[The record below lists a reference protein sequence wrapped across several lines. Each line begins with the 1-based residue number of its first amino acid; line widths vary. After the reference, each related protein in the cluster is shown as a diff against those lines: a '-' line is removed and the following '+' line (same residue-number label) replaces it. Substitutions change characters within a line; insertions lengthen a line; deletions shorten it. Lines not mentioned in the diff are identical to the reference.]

1 MKEGCGFFY
10 LNLIHFYFFC
20 GFVPNHMKNLLF
32 TIIVCLAFVPKLW
45 SQTSNQNK
53 PQQSAKVSKM
63 APKSEVQFPAAS
75 QFANTQL
82 TYKIIPAANNTF
94 GYDVLASGKIL
105 IHQPSKPGLPGN
117 EGFKTKA
124 AAEKVAKLI
133 ITKIKNGEMPP
144 SVTPEE
150 LKKLNV
156 L

>member
-1 MKEGCGFFY
+1 MRKISHILF
-10 LNLIHFYFFC
+10 LIF
-20 GFVPNHMKNLLF
+20 LL
-32 TIIVCLAFVPKLW
+32 LGSA
-45 SQTSNQNK
+45 SAMA
-53 PQQSAKVSKM
+53 QQKQ
-63 APKSEVQFPAAS
+63 APKSEVQFPTAA

-94 GYDVLASGKIL
+94 CYDVLADGKIL

-124 AAEKVAKLI
+124 AAAKVAQLI
-133 ITKIKNGEMPP
+133 ITKIKKGEMPP
-144 SVTPEE
+144 SVTTEE

>member
-1 MKEGCGFFY
+1 
-10 LNLIHFYFFC
+10 
-20 GFVPNHMKNLLF
+20 MKNLLF
-32 TIIVCLAFVPKLW
+32 TMIVCLAFVPKLW

-53 PQQSAKVSKM
+53 PQQSAKVSKTDSKP
-63 APKSEVQFPAAS
+63 AAQFPAAS
-75 QFANTQL
+75 QFPNTQL

-94 GYDVLASGKIL
+94 CYDVLADGKIL
-105 IHQPSKPGLPGN
+105 IHQSIKPGLPGN

-124 AAEKVAKLI
+124 AAAKVAKLI

-144 SVTPEE
+144 SVTPSE

>member
-1 MKEGCGFFY
+1 MLWLFY

-20 GFVPNHMKNLLF
+20 GFVIKQMKNLLF
-32 TIIVCLAFVPKLW
+32 TMIVCLAFVPKLW

-53 PQQSAKVSKM
+53 LQQPVKVSKTGSKP
-63 APKSEVQFPAAS
+63 AAQFPAAS
-75 QFANTQL
+75 QFSNTKL
-82 TYKIIPAANNTF
+82 TYNIIPAVNNTF
-94 GYDVLASGKIL
+94 CYDVLADGKIR

-133 ITKIKNGEMPP
+133 ITKIKKGEMPP
-144 SVTPEE
+144 NITLNE

>member
-1 MKEGCGFFY
+1 MQGSIWASCCLFF
-10 LNLIHFYFFC
+10 I
-20 GFVPNHMKNLLF
+20 
-32 TIIVCLAFVPKLW
+32 AFSPFGVAG
-45 SQTSNQNK
+45 QTVKSSNTEI
-53 PQQSAKVSKM
+53 S
-63 APKSEVQFPAAS
+63 FPGAS

-82 TYKIIPAANNTF
+82 TYKIIPAANHTF
-94 GYDVLASGKIL
+94 CYDVLADGKIL

-133 ITKIKNGEMPP
+133 ISKIKKDEMPP
-144 SVTPEE
+144 SVTTEE

>member
-1 MKEGCGFFY
+1 MRKLFF
-10 LNLIHFYFFC
+10 I
-20 GFVPNHMKNLLF
+20 
-32 TIIVCLAFVPKLW
+32 TIFCLAFVPGIW
-45 SQTSNQNK
+45 SQSSNKDKQK
-53 PQQSAKVSKM
+53 QPAKVSKTDSKP
-63 APKSEVQFPAAS
+63 ATQFPAAA
-75 QFANTQL
+75 QFANTKL

-94 GYDVLASGKIL
+94 CYDVLADGKIL

-124 AAEKVAKLI
+124 DAEKVATLI

-144 SVTPEE
+144 SVTTDE

>member
-1 MKEGCGFFY
+1 
-10 LNLIHFYFFC
+10 
-20 GFVPNHMKNLLF
+20 MKNLLF
-32 TIIVCLAFVPKLW
+32 TMIVCLAFIPKLW

-53 PQQSAKVSKM
+53 PQQLTKVSKTI
-63 APKSEVQFPAAS
+63 AKPAAQFPAAA

-82 TYKIIPAANNTF
+82 TYKFIPAVNNTF
-94 GYDVLASGKIL
+94 CYDVLADGKIL

-124 AAEKVAKLI
+124 AAAKVANLI
-133 ITKIKNGEMPP
+133 ITKIKKGEMPP
-144 SVTPEE
+144 NITLNE

>member
-1 MKEGCGFFY
+1 
-10 LNLIHFYFFC
+10 
-20 GFVPNHMKNLLF
+20 MKNLFL
-32 TIIVCLAFVPKLW
+32 TTIVCLAFVPKLW
-45 SQTSNQNK
+45 SQTSNQDK
-53 PQQSAKVSKM
+53 PQQLAKVSKTGSKP
-63 APKSEVQFPAAS
+63 AAQFPAAS

-94 GYDVLASGKIL
+94 CYDVLADGKIL

-124 AAEKVAKLI
+124 AAEKVANLI
-133 ITKIKNGEMPP
+133 ITKIKKGEMPP
-144 SVTPEE
+144 SVTTDE

>member
-1 MKEGCGFFY
+1 MKINPRPY
-10 LNLIHFYFFC
+10 LY
-20 GFVPNHMKNLLF
+20 LLF
-32 TIIVCLAFVPKLW
+32 LLLGSHAAVAQQKETPK
-45 SQTSNQNK
+45 
-53 PQQSAKVSKM
+53 PA
-63 APKSEVQFPAAS
+63 AQFPVGS
-75 QFANTQL
+75 QFPNTQL
-82 TYKIIPAANNTF
+82 TFNIIPATNNTF
-94 GYDVLASGKIL
+94 CYDVLADGKIL

-144 SVTPEE
+144 SVSPEE

>member
-1 MKEGCGFFY
+1 MVKKY
-10 LNLIHFYFFC
+10 H
-20 GFVPNHMKNLLF
+20 LLF
-32 TIIVCLAFVPKLW
+32 LICLCFACLDSMAQEK
-45 SQTSNQNK
+45 Q
-53 PQQSAKVSKM
+53 
-63 APKSEVQFPAAS
+63 APKFAAQFPAAA
-75 QFANTQL
+75 QFANTKL

-94 GYDVLASGKIL
+94 CYDVLADGKLL

-133 ITKIKNGEMPP
+133 ISKIKKGEMPP

>member
-1 MKEGCGFFY
+1 MYNTSKNQKP
-10 LNLIHFYFFC
+10 NLQIMRKISPILFLIF
-20 GFVPNHMKNLLF
+20 LLL
-32 TIIVCLAFVPKLW
+32 VSA
-45 SQTSNQNK
+45 SAMA
-53 PQQSAKVSKM
+53 QQKQ
-63 APKSEVQFPAAS
+63 APKSEVQFPAVA

-82 TYKIIPAANNTF
+82 TYKIIPAANTTF
-94 GYDVLASGKIL
+94 CYDVLASGKIL

-124 AAEKVAKLI
+124 DAEKVAKLI
-133 ITKIKNGEMPP
+133 ITKIKKGEMPP